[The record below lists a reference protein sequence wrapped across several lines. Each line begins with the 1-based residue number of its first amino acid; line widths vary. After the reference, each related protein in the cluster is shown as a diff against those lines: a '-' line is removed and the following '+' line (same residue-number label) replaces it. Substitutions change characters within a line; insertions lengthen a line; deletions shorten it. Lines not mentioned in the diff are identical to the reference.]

1 MLNTSLALNV
11 NNMTIDRVY
20 TNDQLT
26 GKEDS
31 YFGRREQLFLLA
43 SAPPMKA
50 NVGLNYTKG
59 KWFASLR
66 GTYFDQVIIEDWVG
80 TDDVYDARLTLDLS
94 LSYALGAKL
103 RATVGV
109 NNLTDQLPTF
119 QDSETETGGMYDA
132 VQMGTMGR
140 FFFGRITYSL

>member
-20 TNDQLT
+20 TNDQLA

-66 GTYFDQVIIEDWVG
+66 GTYFDQD
-80 TDDVYDARLTLDLS
+80 Y
-94 LSYALGAKL
+94 Y
-103 RATVGV
+103 
-109 NNLTDQLPTF
+109 
-119 QDSETETGGMYDA
+119 
-132 VQMGTMGR
+132 
-140 FFFGRITYSL
+140 